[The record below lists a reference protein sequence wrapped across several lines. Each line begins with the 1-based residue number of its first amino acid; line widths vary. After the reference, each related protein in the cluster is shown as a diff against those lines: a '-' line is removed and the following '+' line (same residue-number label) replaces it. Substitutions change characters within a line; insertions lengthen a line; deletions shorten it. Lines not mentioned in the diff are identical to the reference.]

1 MNEQDIINFKNSLCN
16 LTIDELIQKRDGLQ
30 QEISKMLFNCDAVI
44 KTALIESL
52 LKEKIEKES
61 NNGKTSNRQN

>member
-30 QEISKMLFNCDAVI
+30 QEISQMLLNCDAVI

-61 NNGKTSNRQN
+61 NNGKISNRQN

>member
-30 QEISKMLFNCDAVI
+30 QEISQMLLNCDAVV

-61 NNGKTSNRQN
+61 NNGKISNRQN

>member
-30 QEISKMLFNCDAVI
+30 QEISQMLLNCDAVI